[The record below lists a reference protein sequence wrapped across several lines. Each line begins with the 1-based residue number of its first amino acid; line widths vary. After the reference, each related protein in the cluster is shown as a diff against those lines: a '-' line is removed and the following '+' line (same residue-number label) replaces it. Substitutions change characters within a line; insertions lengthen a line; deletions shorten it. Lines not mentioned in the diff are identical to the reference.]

1 MNKKLYTLFAI
12 VILVIV
18 GGYLIGQQSSSDT
31 IKIGALYPLTGG
43 LASYGE
49 PAQKVAQIAI
59 DDINASGG
67 INGKKLELVVSDHQC
82 DPKVA
87 VSNFQ
92 KLNGVD
98 GIHVFT
104 SVACTGTVV
113 SIVPELQT
121 KDAVLLGTVTSGNK
135 LTGISSNFFR
145 NWASD
150 AQEAKLL
157 SDYVRKSGFKNIA
170 VIYEDTDYA
179 KGLKLSMEE
188 NLKDTNV
195 KILSES
201 FTSGA
206 TDVKTQLTK
215 LQALK
220 PDALFVSV
228 QTVTSG
234 EIVLTQM
241 DQLKFRPV
249 SLLIN
254 DNILK
259 SSQLIKNHP
268 SLEGAIGGDY
278 AIASNDRLNAV
289 LAKYKAKYGQDCPQI
304 NICATEY
311 DAINLFAQAI
321 KTNGNSAS
329 GVKSYLASTTFD
341 GVSGMI
347 SFGTDG
353 NRNAAEY
360 SLFKI
365 VNGQAQIIK

>member
-1 MNKKLYTLFAI
+1 MNKKLYFLFVFI
-12 VILVIV
+12 VVVIG
-18 GGYLIGQQSSSDT
+18 GGYFLSQESSEV

-49 PAQKVAQIAI
+49 PAQKVAQIAV

-67 INGKKLELVVSDHQC
+67 ISGKKIELVVSDHQC

-87 VSNFQ
+87 VSNFE
-92 KLNGVD
+92 KLSSID

-104 SVACTGTVV
+104 SVACTGTVA
-113 SIVPELQT
+113 SIVPELQA
-121 KDAVLLGTVTSGNK
+121 KDSVLLGTVTSGNK
-135 LTGISSNFFR
+135 LTGISPYFFR

-157 SDYVRKSGFKNIA
+157 SDYVLKSGYKNIG

-179 KGLKLSMEE
+179 KGLKLSME
-188 NLKDTNV
+188 NDLKDADVN
-195 KILSES
+195 IFAES
-201 FTSGA
+201 FTSGT
-206 TDVKTQLTK
+206 TDVRTQLTK

-234 EIVLTQM
+234 ELVLTQM
-241 DQLKFRPV
+241 EQLKFRPATMLV
-249 SLLIN
+249 N

-259 SSQLIKNHP
+259 SSQLIKNHS

-278 AIASNDRLNAV
+278 VVASNDRLNAV
-289 LAKYKAKYGQDCPQI
+289 LAKYKAKYGADCPQV

-311 DAINLFAQAI
+311 DAIYMLAEAI
-321 KTNGNSAS
+321 KANGDSAEGVITYLVTTTYDGIS
-329 GVKSYLASTTFD
+329 GK
-341 GVSGMI
+341 I
-347 SFGTDG
+347 SFGSDG
-353 NRNAAEY
+353 NRNGANY

-365 VNGQAQIIK
+365 TAGQVVIVK

>member
-1 MNKKLYTLFAI
+1 MNKKIYTVFI
-12 VILVIV
+12 VVIVVILF
-18 GGYLIGQQSSSDT
+18 GYFINQESST
-31 IKIGALYPLTGG
+31 KVIKIGALYPLTGG

-67 INGKKLELVVSDHQC
+67 INGKKIELIVSDHQC

-87 VSNFQ
+87 VSNFE
-92 KLNGVD
+92 KLSGIDGVH
-98 GIHVFT
+98 IFT
-104 SVACTGTVV
+104 SVACTGTVA
-113 SIVPELQT
+113 SIVPELQVR
-121 KDAVLLGTVTSGNK
+121 DAVLLGTVTSGNK
-135 LTGISSNFFR
+135 LTGISSYFFR

-157 SDYVRKSGFKNIA
+157 SDYILKSGYKNIG

-179 KGLKLSMEE
+179 KGLKLSME
-188 NLKDTNV
+188 NSLKDTDV
-195 KILSES
+195 KILAES

-228 QTVTSG
+228 QTVPSG
-234 EIVLTQM
+234 ELVLTQM
-241 DQLKFRPV
+241 EQLRFKPTAMLV
-249 SLLIN
+249 N

-259 SSQLIKNHP
+259 SSQLIKGHS

-278 AIASNDRLNAV
+278 VLVNSDRSDAV
-289 LAKYKAKYGQDCPQI
+289 LAKYKAKYGTDCPQT
-304 NICATEY
+304 NICVAEY
-311 DAINLFAQAI
+311 DAIHMLAEAI
-321 KTNGNSAS
+321 KTNGYSAV
-329 GVKSYLASTTFD
+329 GVKKYLSTAMYD
-341 GVSGMI
+341 GVSGKI
-347 SFGTDG
+347 GFGSDG
-353 NRNAAEY
+353 NRNGVNY

-365 VNGQAQIIK
+365 TSGRAELVK